1 MKRLRK
7 QPTIQC
13 CARLWF
19 RNGSPVN
26 RHTDVAIVG
35 AGIMGLAHAYHAACK
50 GLSVTVIERSSL
62 AQGASIRNFGML
74 AIVAQA
80 EGSQLDSARRGLKH
94 WQRVASCADIAL
106 QQTGCLFV
114 AREQQ
119 ELQVLDEFVRIRQNQ
134 SAQNQFVRR
143 GVSGDHTT
151 GERMLRRA
159 DVARYTAMSE
169 SAGLLGGAWSDD
181 AWKLDQRS
189 AVAKLAL
196 WLQREHDVQFYFESE
211 VTAVSSVGVCAVELQ
226 LVSADHSASGSA
238 GKHHVHRCN
247 HAIVCGGHEFST
259 LFPEVFAQ
267 TGVSYCELQML
278 RTVAQPGNWQL
289 KPFILG
295 GLSVTRYSAFQC
307 CPSLSALV
315 ELQQTSQ
322 SEYLR
327 HGIHLIACQEID
339 GSITIG
345 DSHKYGIRCSPQR
358 STEIDDLILSG
369 LRRLIT
375 LPDMRIAQRWLGYYA
390 HLPGSDVLTLSP
402 VDGVTVKT
410 VTNGQGMTHAFAL
423 AEDFVAELTA

>member
-1 MKRLRK
+1 M
-7 QPTIQC
+7 
-13 CARLWF
+13 
-19 RNGSPVN
+19 S

-35 AGIMGLAHAYHAACK
+35 AGVLGLAHAYHAACK
-50 GLSVTVIERSSL
+50 GLSVAVIERSSL

-80 EGSQLDSARRGLKH
+80 EGEQLDSARRGLKH

-106 QQTGCLFV
+106 EQTGCLFL

-119 ELQVLDEFVRIRQNQ
+119 ELQVLHEFVSIRQNRR
-134 SAQNQFVRR
+134 ARR
-143 GVSGDHTT
+143 GASCDNTV

-159 DVARYTAMSE
+159 DVTRYSGMSE

-196 WLQREHDVQFYFESE
+196 WLKREHGVQFYFESE
-211 VTAVSSVGVCAVELQ
+211 VTAVSSIGVSTVELQ
-226 LVSADHSASGSA
+226 LVSADNSSSGLA
-238 GKHHVHRCN
+238 GKHHVHRCS
-247 HAIVCGGHEFST
+247 HAIVCSGHEFST

-267 TGVSYCELQML
+267 NGVSHCELQML
-278 RTVAQPGNWQL
+278 RTVAQPGSWQL

-295 GLSVTRYSAFQC
+295 GLSITRYSAFQC
-307 CPSLSALV
+307 CSSLSALI
-315 ELQQTSQ
+315 EMQQASQ

-345 DSHKYGIRCSPQR
+345 DSHKYGTHCSPQR
-358 STEIDDLILSG
+358 STAIDDLMLSE
-369 LRRLIT
+369 LSKLIA
-375 LPDMRIAQRWLGYYA
+375 LPDMRIAQRWFGYYA
-390 HLPGSDVLTLSP
+390 HLPGNDVFTLSP
-402 VDGVTVKT
+402 FDGVTVAT

-423 AEDFVAELTA
+423 SEDFVAELTA